1 MAQKKEAV
9 IQVRNLYKIYRI
21 GENRVKALNGV
32 SLNIYRGEFCSIVG
46 PSGSG
51 KTTLGKVVAKQLGIA
66 FIDIDD
72 FIEKFFAFN

>member
-1 MAQKKEAV
+1 MKQG
-9 IQVRNLYKIYRI
+9 ILI
-21 GENRVKALNGV
+21 
-32 SLNIYRGEFCSIVG
+32 FG

-72 FIEKFFAFN
+72 FIWRKDTEIPFSVMYSRTEKINRLFIRRS